1 MREDHG
7 VGLAGDRRAGRV
19 DDGDDLRALLAG
31 VADRLNRVHGLAAL
45 GDGDDQCLL
54 ADDRVA
60 VAELA
65 GELDLNGD
73 TAPVLDRVAGDLSG
87 VGRGAAADHDDLV
100 DGAQD
105 VFGDAHLV
113 QGQVTLG
120 VDAVG
125 QGGAHGVGLLVNL
138 LLHEGRPA
146 ILGGAV
152 GGEVDLVRLALDG
165 VTRGVDDGHAS
176 RGDDHDLVLVDLDGA
191 VGVLDEGQ
199 DVGAQEVLPV
209 PQADDQRGGA
219 AGRDDNVRGLGAEHQ
234 QGEGAVQLGGDSAHG
249 DDQSARHFLVR
260 AGQSSDRAL
269 VRGRLGL
276 IVGAGQQVDDHLGVG
291 LRGEGLAVGDEGGT
305 QGVRVLNDAVVNE
318 GEAPVRAGMGVG
330 VRDRRAP
337 VGGPTGVSDARVR
350 VDGRLRVEFLG
361 EVDELAERAT
371 HVEAIRG
378 RQGDTRR
385 VVPAIFEARQAAE
398 DNLATT
404 LGRLTCNMSN
414 NSAHS
419 THSNTPNPSYG
430 Q

>member
-19 DDGDDLRALLAG
+19 DDGDDLRALLAR
-31 VADRLNRVHGLAAL
+31 VADRLDGVHGLAAL
-45 GDGDDQCLL
+45 GDGDDQGLL

-65 GELDLNGD
+65 GELDLDGD
-73 TAPVLDRVAGDLSG
+73 AAPVLDRVAGDLAG

-105 VFGDAHLV
+105 VLGDAHLV
-113 QGQVTLG
+113 QGQVAVG

-125 QGGAHGVGLLVNL
+125 QGGTHGVGLLMDL
-138 LLHEGRPA
+138 LLHEGRPTV
-146 ILGGAV
+146 LGGAI
-152 GGEVDLVRLALDG
+152 GGEVDLVRLALNG
-165 VTRGVDDGHAS
+165 VTRGVDDGHA
-176 RGDDHDLVLVDLDGA
+176 RRRDDHDLVLVDLDGA
-191 VGVLDEGQ
+191 VRVLDEGQ
-199 DVGAQEVLPV
+199 DVGAQEVLAV

-219 AGRDDNVRGLGAEHQ
+219 AGRDDDVRGLGAQHQ

-249 DDQSARHFLVR
+249 DDQSARHLLVHS
-260 AGQSSDRAL
+260 GQSGDRTL
-269 VRGRLGL
+269 VRGRISLV
-276 IVGAGQQVDDHLGVG
+276 VGAGQQVDDHLGVG
-291 LRGEGLAVGDEGGT
+291 LRREGLAVGDEGGA
-305 QGVRVLNDAVVNE
+305 QGVRVFDDAVMDE
-318 GEAPVRAGMGVG
+318 GETPIRTGVRVG
-330 VRDRRAP
+330 VRDSGAT
-337 VGGPTGVSDARVR
+337 VGRPAGVSDARVR
-350 VDGRLRVEFLG
+350 VGRRLRVELFG
-361 EVDELAERAT
+361 KVHELAERTA
-371 HVEAIRG
+371 HVQVIRG

-404 LGRLTCNMSN
+404 LGRLACNMSN

-419 THSNTPNPSYG
+419 THCNTPNPPTG